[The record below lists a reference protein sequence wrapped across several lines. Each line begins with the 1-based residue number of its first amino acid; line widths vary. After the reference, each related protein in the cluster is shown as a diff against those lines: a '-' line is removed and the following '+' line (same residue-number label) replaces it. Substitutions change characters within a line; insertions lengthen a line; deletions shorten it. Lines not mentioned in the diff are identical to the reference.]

1 MTHLAAAAT
10 EYLRM
15 RRALGFKLYHETWWL
30 PDFVAFLAS
39 HGSSTITAELA
50 VRWAQQPA
58 DADPNWWA
66 MKLGAVRQFAR
77 HHHAYDPRTE
87 IPAPDL
93 LPHRAVRKT
102 PHIYTDEEIIGLL
115 QGARR
120 LRRRLRG
127 ATYATLIGLLAATGV
142 RIGEALALDEQD
154 VDWHRSLVRV
164 NNGKFGKS
172 RELPLQASTMAALHE
187 YARLRHRLCPRRRTA
202 SFFVSSAGTRV
213 IHQNFHSVFLR
224 LVRLCAIG
232 GTGARRPRLHD
243 LRHTFAVKTVRDW
256 YRGGVDVERL
266 LPTLSTYLGHV
277 SPSSTYWYLT
287 GTPELLAEAR
297 ARLERAWAVQP

>member
-1 MTHLAAAAT
+1 MTRLAAAAA

-30 PDFVAFLAS
+30 PDFVAFLGS

-77 HHHAYDPRTE
+77 HHHAYDPHTE

-120 LRRRLRG
+120 LRRRLPR
-127 ATYATLIGLLAATGV
+127 ATCTTLIGLLAATGLRV
-142 RIGEALALDEQD
+142 GEALALDDQD
-154 VDWHRSLVRV
+154 VDWHRSLITV

-172 RELPLQASTMAALHE
+172 RELPLQPSTMAALRE
-187 YARLRHRLCPRRRTA
+187 YARLRDRLCPRRRTA
-202 SFFVSSAGTRV
+202 SFFVSTAGTRV
-213 IHQNFHSVFLR
+213 IHQNFHRVFLQ
-224 LVRLCAIG
+224 LVRRCRIG
-232 GTGARRPRLHD
+232 GRGDRRPRLHD

-256 YRGGVDVERL
+256 YRAGVDVERH